1 MNDNVKNGLVDA
13 LNGVLDFKGV
23 IARDLE
29 TGAEIDFN
37 KGEDKI
43 ETMIRGDEYFGCHM
57 VTYVLMNM
65 IKDCKVDI
73 ICDENDKDYMY
84 LCKLLE
90 EDEGVKKA
98 F

>member
-1 MNDNVKNGLVDA
+1 MDNNIKDKLVDA

-23 IARDLE
+23 IVRDLE

-57 VTYVLMNM
+57 VAYVLMNM

-73 ICDENDKDYMY
+73 VCDENDKDYMY
-84 LCKLLE
+84 LLKLLRE
-90 EDEGVKKA
+90 K
-98 F
+98 

>member
-1 MNDNVKNGLVDA
+1 MDNRIKDGLVDA
-13 LNGVLDFKGV
+13 LNGVMNYKGT

-37 KGEDKI
+37 KGEAKV
-43 ETMIRGDEYFGCHM
+43 ETMVRSEEYFGCHM

-73 ICDENDKDYMY
+73 VCDEDDN
-84 LCKLLE
+84 CLLYTSPSPR
-90 EDEGVKKA
+90 DCS
-98 F
+98 

>member
-1 MNDNVKNGLVDA
+1 MDNNIKDKLVDA

-43 ETMIRGDEYFGCHM
+43 ETMIRGNEYFGCHM

-65 IKDCKVDI
+65 IKDCKVAF
-73 ICDENDKDYMY
+73 ICKEDDKDYMY
-84 LCKLLE
+84 LLKLLRE
-90 EDEGVKKA
+90 K
-98 F
+98 